1 MYATHS
7 AEPYSGGNIDLKH
20 VIIGT
25 AGHIDHGKS
34 SLIRALT
41 NIETDRLKE
50 EKARG
55 ITIELGFAYFDLPS
69 GRRAGIVDV
78 PGHERFIK
86 NMLAGASGIDVV
98 ILVVAADEGI
108 MPQTVEHLNILSL
121 LQTKKGIVAITKI
134 DMVEPEWLELMLDD
148 IASQLQGTF
157 LADAPIVP
165 VSSLTR
171 EGIPQLIEKIEELT
185 AEVPSR
191 DDHLPF
197 RYPIDRV
204 FSITGF
210 GTVVTGTLISGQV
223 RVGDTV
229 EVYPQNLETRVRS
242 LQVHGQKVET
252 AYAGQRVAMNL
263 AGVQV
268 SDLERGN
275 VLAAPGL
282 LRTTLMLDV
291 RLELL
296 ADAEKPLANRERL
309 RLYTGTSEVL
319 CRAVL
324 LDTEYLFPGETAL
337 VQLRLEEPV
346 AVMTGDRFV
355 VRTYSPMHTIG
366 GGAILDAHPK
376 KRRRFRAEGIQ
387 ELQLRETGGDLQILN
402 QTLLNYS
409 DQFPSESELFR
420 LAGRPAEQLSVALE
434 TLQEEDIALSVVVD
448 GVTHYLHA
456 EYLQH
461 LAQRASQ
468 AVLAYQKRFPLRP
481 GVPKEELRSRI
492 SRQAGPKLFNSLVT
506 LIAGEANLEV
516 RGGVVATQDWQV
528 EFTGPYARMRERVL
542 ELLQA
547 SPHAPPDVN
556 ELADQLN
563 ETTER
568 VAELLA
574 AMAKQGEIVRV
585 TPELAFPTET
595 VEQVRQL
602 VVKWIKEQG
611 SITLADLRTALDT
624 SRKFALPLLEYFDAE
639 KITKREGEGRVLH
652 PQYTEN

>member
-1 MYATHS
+1 M
-7 AEPYSGGNIDLKH
+7 KH

-86 NMLAGASGIDVV
+86 NMLAGASGIDIV
-98 ILVVAADEGI
+98 ILVVAADEGV
-108 MPQTVEHLNILSL
+108 MPQTKEHLNILSL
-121 LQTKKGIVAITKI
+121 LQTQTGIVAVTKI
-134 DMVEPEWLELMLDD
+134 DMVDPEWLELMIDD

-157 LADAPIVP
+157 LENAPIIP
-165 VSSLTR
+165 VSAVTR
-171 EGIPQLIEKIEELT
+171 EGIPQLVDKIDELT
-185 AEVPSR
+185 AQVKSR

-223 RVGDTV
+223 RVGDKV
-229 EVYPQNLETRVRS
+229 EIYPQKLETRVRS
-242 LQVHGQKVET
+242 LQVHGQQVET

-296 ADAEKPLANRERL
+296 PDAEKPLANRDRL

-324 LDTEYLFPGETAL
+324 LDTDYLFPGESAL

-355 VRTYSPMHTIG
+355 VRTYSPMYTVG
-366 GGAILDAHPK
+366 GGTILDAHPK
-376 KRRRFRAEGIQ
+376 KRRRFRAEGLQ
-387 ELQLRETGGDLQILN
+387 ELKLRESGGDLQILN

-409 DQFPSESELFR
+409 EQFPAETELFR
-420 LAGRPAEQLSVALE
+420 LTGRPAEQMSEALE
-434 TLQEEDIALSVVVD
+434 RLQEEDLALSVVAD
-448 GVTHYLHA
+448 GITHYLHA
-456 EYLQH
+456 EHLQQ
-461 LAQRASQ
+461 LAERARE
-468 AVLAYQKRFPLRP
+468 AVLAYHKRFPLRP
-481 GVPKEELRSRI
+481 GMPKEELRSRI
-492 SRQAGPKLFNSLVT
+492 SRQANPKLFNSLIT
-506 LIAGEANLEV
+506 LITNEADLEV
-516 RGGVVATQDWQV
+516 RGDVVAAHDWQV
-528 EFTGPYARMRERVL
+528 DFSGPYARMRERVL
-542 ELLQA
+542 AQLGA
-547 SPHAPPDVN
+547 APFTPPDID
-556 ELADQLN
+556 ELATELN
-563 ETTER
+563 ETPER
-568 VAELLA
+568 IMEL
-574 AMAKQGEIVRV
+574 
-585 TPELAFPTET
+585 
-595 VEQVRQL
+595 
-602 VVKWIKEQG
+602 
-611 SITLADLRTALDT
+611 
-624 SRKFALPLLEYFDAE
+624 
-639 KITKREGEGRVLH
+639 
-652 PQYTEN
+652 

>member
-1 MYATHS
+1 M
-7 AEPYSGGNIDLKH
+7 KH

-86 NMLAGASGIDVV
+86 NMLAGASGIDIV
-98 ILVVAADEGI
+98 ILVVAADEGV
-108 MPQTVEHLNILSL
+108 MPQTKEHLNILSL
-121 LQTKKGIVAITKI
+121 LQTQTGIVAVTKI
-134 DMVEPEWLELMLDD
+134 DMVDPEWLELMIDD

-157 LADAPIVP
+157 LENAPIIP
-165 VSSLTR
+165 VSAVTR
-171 EGIPQLIEKIEELT
+171 EGIPQLVDKIDELT
-185 AEVPSR
+185 AQVKSR

-223 RVGDTV
+223 RVGDKV
-229 EVYPQNLETRVRS
+229 EIYPQKLETRVRS
-242 LQVHGQKVET
+242 LQVHGQQVET

-296 ADAEKPLANRERL
+296 PDAEKPLANRDRL

-324 LDTEYLFPGETAL
+324 LDTDYLFPGESAL

-355 VRTYSPMHTIG
+355 VRTYSPMYTVG
-366 GGAILDAHPK
+366 GGTILDAHPK
-376 KRRRFRAEGIQ
+376 KRRRFRAEGLQ
-387 ELQLRETGGDLQILN
+387 ELKLRESGGDLQILN

-409 DQFPSESELFR
+409 EQFPAETELFR
-420 LAGRPAEQLSVALE
+420 LTGRPAEQMSEALE
-434 TLQEEDIALSVVVD
+434 RLQEEDLALSVVAD
-448 GVTHYLHA
+448 GITHYLHA
-456 EYLQH
+456 EHLQQ
-461 LAQRASQ
+461 LAERARE
-468 AVLAYQKRFPLRP
+468 AVLAYHKRFPLRP
-481 GVPKEELRSRI
+481 GMPKEELRSRI
-492 SRQAGPKLFNSLVT
+492 SRQANPKLFNSLIT
-506 LIAGEANLEV
+506 LITNEADLEV
-516 RGGVVATQDWQV
+516 RGDVVAAHDWQV
-528 EFTGPYARMRERVL
+528 DFSGPYARMRERVL
-542 ELLQA
+542 AQLGA
-547 SPHAPPDVN
+547 APFTPPDID
-556 ELADQLN
+556 ELATELN
-563 ETTER
+563 ETPER
-568 VAELLA
+568 IMELVA
-574 AMAKQGEIVRV
+574 AMARVGEVVRV
-585 TPELAFPTET
+585 TPQLAFLTET
-595 VEQVRQL
+595 VKEVRQL
-602 VVKWIKEQG
+602 VVKWIKEHG
-611 SITLADLRTALDT
+611 SITIADLRTALDT
-624 SRKFALPLLEYFDAE
+624 SRKFALPLLEYLDAE
-639 KITKREGEGRVLH
+639 KTTKRDGDKRVLH
-652 PQYTEN
+652 PQYRGEKD